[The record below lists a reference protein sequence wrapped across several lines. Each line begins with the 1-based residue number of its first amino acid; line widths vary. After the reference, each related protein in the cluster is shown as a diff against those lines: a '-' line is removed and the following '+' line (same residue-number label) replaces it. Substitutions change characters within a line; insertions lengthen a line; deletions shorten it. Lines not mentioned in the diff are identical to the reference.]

1 MDENTARYVNKVIP
15 KRLLSNFAY
24 YTVECFLLGTGKSP
38 HFVPLQAF
46 CLSQKFGSQK
56 RKEKMDHRD
65 IEMIMQQTG
74 CNYDLVLRAM
84 DATDNN
90 AMSTIM
96 ALLTK

>member
-1 MDENTARYVNKVIP
+1 
-15 KRLLSNFAY
+15 
-24 YTVECFLLGTGKSP
+24 
-38 HFVPLQAF
+38 
-46 CLSQKFGSQK
+46 
-56 RKEKMDHRD
+56 MDHRD

-74 CNYDLVLRAM
+74 CNYDLVMRAM